1 MYSIPVIMMIV
12 TLVILIAGVT
22 LMALGNKL
30 NIAYSTKLMCFR
42 IVSQALVVVAIA
54 ILYFLQKSF

>member
-1 MYSIPVIMMIV
+1 MMIV